1 MIHNVSQPD
10 FEQFVYEEL
19 LDDPNVEM
27 HKGIGFVSCQ
37 QVSLLRVLYTWSDF
51 KRMAIPLR
59 VSFKSARRAQFF
71 LYSLDM

>member
-1 MIHNVSQPD
+1 MVQMIHNVSQPD

-37 QVSLLRVLYTWSDF
+37 QVGLLRVLLT
-51 KRMAIPLR
+51 
-59 VSFKSARRAQFF
+59 
-71 LYSLDM
+71 